1 MKIFIQTTALAAL
14 LVLTS
19 CAHKVCPHAC
29 YKDGANNEQ
38 CKMTPEQ
45 CKMTPE
51 QCKMKKEQCKMKKDE
66 TPTKETPKKE
76 AAKK

>member
-19 CAHKVCPHAC
+19 CAHHVCPHAC
-29 YKDGANNEQ
+29 CKDAGN
-38 CKMTPEQ
+38 TEQ

-66 TPTKETPKKE
+66 TTTTET
-76 AAKK
+76 AKK